1 MQESSK
7 ALVIYTLK
15 LCVPFV
21 SELHSDLL
29 LHKSLGPI
37 NINLPM
43 LWDMTE
49 HELYTDLSINST
61 WIYTSP
67 EVLPFHTIS
76 APFNVILHDNCK
88 WQPHSW

>member
-21 SELHSDLL
+21 SKLHSDLL

-43 LWDMTE
+43 L
-49 HELYTDLSINST
+49 
-61 WIYTSP
+61 
-67 EVLPFHTIS
+67 
-76 APFNVILHDNCK
+76 
-88 WQPHSW
+88 